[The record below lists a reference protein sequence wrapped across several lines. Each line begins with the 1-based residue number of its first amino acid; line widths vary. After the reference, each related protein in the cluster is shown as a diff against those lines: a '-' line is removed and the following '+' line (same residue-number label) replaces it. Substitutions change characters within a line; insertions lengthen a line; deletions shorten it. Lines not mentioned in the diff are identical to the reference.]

1 MGTDAAGILHEIR
14 NQVTINQV
22 YSTMKTDD
30 TQIAAPDLCHKCK
43 HGGAVVERCNC
54 PDLKAWVIMPRT
66 LKNTLAL
73 SNAEAVAEGK
83 GIKDYKPLPYAA
95 VVAAAVN
102 EKCKYY
108 EPQQ

>member
-1 MGTDAAGILHEIR
+1 
-14 NQVTINQV
+14 
-22 YSTMKTDD
+22 MKTDD

-73 SNAEAVAEGK
+73 SNAEAVAESK

-108 EPQQ
+108 KPQQ